1 VNLIVSEAIKEN
13 VFMGIIY
20 FFGPDRTGKSTLVNA
35 LTKELCNRECNVKRS
50 WMRGSHTFVFLVA
63 SFLSKFDCFKGL
75 ENPYYNINIPKN
87 LKRFWQFLEFLSALP
102 IILGK
107 FLVPSLLKYCIL
119 ADRYTIDLAVWLC
132 LTTHDYSFL
141 KTFESKILIALAQKT
156 SAKFYVTAN
165 FEELGLRSKE
175 ELWFPKEQ
183 LYLYGKLAGAVD
195 AYIIDT
201 TKKPV
206 EKCLQEVLKVI
217 ATTNSVKSGT
227 I

>member
-1 VNLIVSEAIKEN
+1 
-13 VFMGIIY
+13 MGIIY
-20 FFGPDRTGKSTLVNA
+20 FFGPDCTGKSTLVNA
-35 LTKELCNRECNVKRS
+35 LAIELDNRECDIRRS

-63 SFLSKFDCFKGL
+63 SFLSKFNCFKGS
-75 ENPYYNINIPKN
+75 ENPYYNIKVPKN

-102 IILGK
+102 VILGK
-107 FLVPSLLKYCIL
+107 FLIPSLLKCCIL

-132 LTTHDYSFL
+132 LTTRDYSFL
-141 KTFESKILIALAQKT
+141 KTFESKMLIALAQKT

-165 FEELGLRSKE
+165 FEELGRRSEE

-183 LYLYGKLAGAVD
+183 LYLYGKLAEAVD

-201 TKKPV
+201 TNKPV
-206 EKCLQEVLKVI
+206 EECLQEVLKVI
-217 ATTNSVKSGT
+217 ATTNNAKSGT